1 MRGVQRLKR
10 RASALGLGTA
20 LALGTLGTFGALET
34 ALGAVATP
42 EIRAISQRLCRDGG
56 GEWAN
61 AFELFVENA
70 TERDWSERAVEIPVA
85 GTPEKPVDGAAP
97 LVGERAESVR
107 FCDSDGVE
115 FVFNIINKDGAT
127 VERGEIGEGFS
138 LTIPATVA
146 AGTTARYL
154 VFSGNDRAT
163 AHPDQ
168 YSQIRRRLSNL
179 DFEAGT
185 GDVPSGWRFD
195 VDGADRKLRWGD
207 ENPFSG
213 RKCVR
218 CDVAEGAEP
227 SWIAA
232 RQGGVAVEPGRKY
245 RFTGRIRGENVRGT
259 VGWYLHFGNE
269 ENPMIS
275 APLLGFSD
283 KTEFG
288 WTELSEVY
296 AVPADA
302 NRLEF
307 GTVLRGTG
315 TAWFDAVEIELIE
328 EPGVDLPKNARPFRI
343 GETFAIPATPTVYPS
358 GDPNAT
364 RGAERF
370 EPEKLGIAVEKA
382 LKSEKSAVSQYSGA
396 RCVLIRVETP
406 SADGRRLIRL
416 DLAPIETRWGR
427 TLEAGD
433 FAVLDLNAKETPLEF
448 FDGSVFFE
456 ANVVA
461 GARNVFAVVEK
472 VGKTGKTGKNAKDGA
487 ARRSTEGANLA
498 NQAFPGTTLQTAN
511 PADVAANNE
520 NNGGDAEEK
529 GGDKTGGT
537 VKTGETGKVGG
548 GALTLPAFLASNN
561 LVADGDFENVDAKTA
576 LPAGDSDWSRDADEP
591 GVSYKVVDPGV
602 AALGAKALEITVD
615 ETAELRWRGW
625 RRRVA
630 VEPNRSYLLGYV
642 VSTDSEAGSFD
653 LHFHSRRTDW
663 TLAEGGMSSLGK
675 AVGGKTD
682 WALKTGAVRTTS
694 DCAFLD
700 VHLTN
705 QTRGT
710 ARYDSVFVV
719 PVENAE
725 PVAFLGGRTGVF
737 DVPAVVK
744 VFPDTTFA
752 TSEAPVDAK
761 NPAFCALALDE
772 EETIQLAIRSAKDE
786 RLEVVVR
793 APELETAD
801 GRTVKLDAP
810 EVFAVSN
817 VIVDYP
823 SSYYQETGLETK
835 RKFPTATPQSDG
847 WAGLWPDPL
856 IPVAAKTVKTGK
868 PTPKRSAAEN
878 LAARAEFERRRAE
891 LAAETAAGLAEFE
904 RRRAASENDSL
915 AVDALARVGVAPV
928 DAFATR
934 AIWLRFRTTPE
945 TVPGVYVGEL
955 VLRDVGGAAEKSTRP
970 EKTNGSEKAAQNA
983 ATAAVDFDA
992 LTLAKSGTTAENGA
1006 VRVVPYRVEVLPFE
1020 APEADV
1026 SAIYD
1031 ARISADFYGEGPRS
1045 AKLEKIGEKLLERK
1059 LAPDGPTVAPKFSYN
1074 KETGVATADWAE
1086 YDRVTGRF
1094 FDELGAK
1101 AGYFPHEFYLF
1112 GWGMPPKEIDGEKPY
1127 EGEYPYENVDR
1138 SVLRPEYKKAYQ
1150 AKLKL
1155 YWEHIKE
1162 KGWDDNLVLYI
1173 SDEPFYSK
1181 PEIIV
1186 QMKALCDMIHEVDP
1200 KIPIYCSAWVFVPEW
1215 LGYLDVWGVGHYG
1228 LVGEAELRKIRD
1240 AGSRIWWTT
1249 DGQMCLDAPYNAVE
1263 RLLPYTC
1270 VARGA
1275 EAYEFWGATWHTCDP
1290 FESASHL
1297 YISQSDQPGVRYYV
1311 RYPNGDGY
1319 IFYPGDPL
1327 GRPGEILDSVRS
1339 EQARRGVEDAGWLV
1353 GLRDAIQTKT
1363 KPGTPERA
1371 EAQAVLDRALNY
1383 LPLQCGCGR
1392 FATRYMSDP
1401 AEFEA
1406 IRLDVGRKLA
1416 ELTSAP

>member
-10 RASALGLGTA
+10 GAAALGLGA
-20 LALGTLGTFGALET
+20 ALGWGAFGTS
-34 ALGAVATP
+34 AVWSADATP

-70 TERDWSERAVEIPVA
+70 TERDWLERAVEIPIA

-115 FVFNIINKDGAT
+115 FVFNIINKDGET
-127 VERGEIGEGFS
+127 VERGEIGEGFA
-138 LTIPATVA
+138 LTIPATVPA
-146 AGTTARYL
+146 KSTARYL

-168 YSQIRRRLSNL
+168 YSQIRRRLANL

-195 VDGADRKLRWGD
+195 VDGADRSMRWVD
-207 ENPFSG
+207 ENSFSG

-245 RFTGRIRGENVRGT
+245 RFTGRVRGENVRGT
-259 VGWYLHFGNE
+259 IGWYLHIGNE

-275 APLLGFSD
+275 APLLGFND
-283 KTEFG
+283 KTDLG
-288 WTELSEVY
+288 WTELSQVY
-296 AVPADA
+296 SVPADA

-315 TAWFDAVEIELIE
+315 TAWFDAVEIELVE
-328 EPGVDLPKNARPFRI
+328 EEGVDPPKSVRSFRI

-370 EPEKLGIAVEKA
+370 EPEALGLAVEKA
-382 LKSEKSAVSQYSGA
+382 LNSADSANSASAAVPQYSGA
-396 RCVLIRVETP
+396 RSVLIRVAAP
-406 SADGRRLIRL
+406 AADGRRLIRL

-427 TLEAGD
+427 TLDAGD
-433 FAVLDLNAKETPLEF
+433 FAVLDLRGRETPLEF
-448 FDGSVFFE
+448 FDGAVFFE
-456 ANVVA
+456 ADVVG

-472 VGKTGKTGKNAKDGA
+472 TGKSGRNAA
-487 ARRSTEGANLA
+487 ARRSTDGANLA

-511 PADVAANNE
+511 PADVAANNGK
-520 NNGGDAEEK
+520 NGDAEGES
-529 GGDKTGGT
+529 GGKT
-537 VKTGETGKVGG
+537 VETGDGV
-548 GALTLPAFLASNN
+548 LTLPTFLAANN
-561 LVADGDFENVDAKTA
+561 LVADGDFEAFELKTA
-576 LPAGDSDWSRDADEP
+576 LPAGDSAWSRDADEP
-591 GVSYKVVDPGV
+591 GVAYQVVEPGV

-615 ETAELRWRGW
+615 ETAEMRWRGW

-642 VSTDSEAGSFD
+642 VSTDSESGSFD
-653 LHFHSRRTDW
+653 LHFHSRRSDW
-663 TLAEGGMSSLGK
+663 TLADGGMAALGK
-675 AVGGKTD
+675 AVGGETG
-682 WALKTGAVRTTS
+682 WTLKTGALRTTA

-700 VHLTN
+700 LHLTN

-725 PVAFLGGRTGVF
+725 PVAFCGGRTGVF
-737 DVPAVVK
+737 GVPAVVK

-772 EETIQLAIRSAKDE
+772 EETLQLAIRAAKDE

-793 APELETAD
+793 APELKTAD
-801 GRTVKLDAP
+801 GRTVALSQP

-817 VIVDYP
+817 VVVDYP

-847 WAGLWPDPL
+847 WVGLWPDPL
-856 IPVAAKTVKTGK
+856 IPVAAKSAEALKAEK
-868 PTPKRSAAEN
+868 PARTEALDAEI
-878 LAARAEFERRRAE
+878 
-891 LAAETAAGLAEFE
+891 AAGLVEFE

-915 AVDALARVGVAPV
+915 VVDALARVGAVPV

-955 VLRDVGGAAEKSTRP
+955 VLRDVGAAAEKTA
-970 EKTNGSEKAAQNA
+970 ESEKPGDLGEAAQDA
-983 ATAAVDFDA
+983 STAAVDLGA
-992 LTLAKSGTTAENGA
+992 LKLTQPENST
-1006 VRVVPYRVEVLPFE
+1006 VRVVPYRVEVLPFD

-1031 ARISADFYGEGPRS
+1031 ARISADFYGEGKR
-1045 AKLEKIGEKLLERK
+1045 AEKLEKIGEKLLERK
-1059 LAPDGPTVAPKFSYN
+1059 LAPDGPTVGPKFAYN

-1101 AGYFPHEFYLF
+1101 VGYFPYDFYLF
-1112 GWGMPPKEIDGEKPY
+1112 GWGMPPKDIDGEKPY

-1150 AKLKL
+1150 AKLRL

-1200 KIPIYCSAWVFVPEW
+1200 KIPIYCSSWVFVPEW
-1215 LGYLDVWGVGHYG
+1215 LRYLDVWGVGHYG
-1228 LVGEAELRKIRD
+1228 IVGEDDLRKIRD
-1240 AGSRIWWTT
+1240 AGGRIWWTT

-1263 RLLPYTC
+1263 RLLPYSC

-1290 FESASHL
+1290 FDSASHL

-1319 IFYPGDPL
+1319 IFYPGDL
-1327 GRPGEILDSVRS
+1327 IGRPGEILDSVRS

-1383 LPLQCGCGR
+1383 LSPQCGCGR

-1406 IRLDVGRKLA
+1406 IRLEVGRKLA
-1416 ELTSAP
+1416 ELTATP